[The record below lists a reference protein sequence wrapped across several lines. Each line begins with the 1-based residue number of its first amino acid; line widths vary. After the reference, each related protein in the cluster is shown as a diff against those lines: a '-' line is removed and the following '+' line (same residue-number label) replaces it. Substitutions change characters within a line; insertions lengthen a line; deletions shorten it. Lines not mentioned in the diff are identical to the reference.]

1 MVKLDSFTT
10 GAARFLSGIT
20 GVVSFWT
27 GLAGRGAVGVMVGDV
42 FCLSSGLSGEA
53 GGTIWRSVLTDGICS
68 WWMEAA
74 FTTGTEER
82 SATVPPSGT
91 CPRSLMDGEAGC
103 MAGFPA

>member
-1 MVKLDSFTT
+1 MVKFDSFTT

-20 GVVSFWT
+20 GAVSFWT
-27 GLAGRGAVGVMVGDV
+27 GLAGREAAGVVVV

-53 GGTIWRSVLTDGICS
+53 GGTIWRSVLTGSVCS

-82 SATVPPSGT
+82 SATVPHQEPV
-91 CPRSLMDGEAGC
+91 PV
-103 MAGFPA
+103 P

>member
-20 GVVSFWT
+20 RAVSFWT
-27 GLAGRGAVGVMVGDV
+27 GLVGWGAAGVVVV

-53 GGTIWRSVLTDGICS
+53 GGTIWRSVLTGGVCS

-74 FTTGTEER
+74 FTTGTEDR
-82 SATVPPSGT
+82 FATVPPQEI

-103 MAGFPA
+103 IAGFPV

>member
-1 MVKLDSFTT
+1 MVKFDSFTA

-27 GLAGRGAVGVMVGDV
+27 GLAGRGAIGVTVGAA

-53 GGTIWRSVLTDGICS
+53 GGSIWRSVLADGSCS

-74 FTTGTEER
+74 FTTGTEAR
-82 SATVPPSGT
+82 SATVPP
-91 CPRSLMDGEAGC
+91 
-103 MAGFPA
+103 

>member
-1 MVKLDSFTT
+1 MVKFDSFTA

-20 GVVSFWT
+20 G
-27 GLAGRGAVGVMVGDV
+27 AVFA

-53 GGTIWRSVLTDGICS
+53 GGSIWRSVLADGICS

-74 FTTGTEER
+74 FTTGTEAR

-91 CPRSLMDGEAGC
+91 RPRYLMDGETGC
-103 MAGFPA
+103 MAGFPV